1 MVPGLASG
9 PESPRRQIGEQ
20 LPDDLWDKHVLHS
33 LIPNVVS
40 VYLSEAGSVDRLHAV
55 LAAEVDVVE
64 VDDVPRDADA
74 LRQLVVPL
82 CRFKM

>member
-1 MVPGLASG
+1 MST
-9 PESPRRQIGEQ
+9 
-20 LPDDLWDKHVLHS
+20 
-33 LIPNVVS
+33 
-40 VYLSEAGSVDRLHAV
+40 VYLSKASRVDRLHAV

-82 CRFKM
+82 CRCKILD